1 MYKIA
6 VIGDKK
12 SIMLFSLSGF
22 LTFIA
27 EDKEATL
34 KILKEITQNNNF
46 GIIYITEKL
55 FLISGN
61 EIQKYSSYLTLIP
74 GIDGNNDIGKQ
85 SLDLAVKKAMGG
97 IK

>member
-12 SIMLFSLSGF
+12 SIGLFFMSGF
-22 LTFIA
+22 CTFLA
-27 EDKEATL
+27 DDKESTI
-34 KILKEITQNNNF
+34 KILEEITQNSY

-55 FLISGN
+55 FLMLGDES
-61 EIQKYSSYLTLIP
+61 EKYSSFLTLIP
-74 GIDGNNDIGKQ
+74 GIEGNTEEGKR

>member
-22 LTFIA
+22 LTFIS

-34 KILKEITQNNNF
+34 KILEEITQSNNF

-74 GIDGNNDIGKQ
+74 GIEGSTKVGKQ
-85 SLDLAVKKAMGG
+85 NLNLAIKKAMGG